1 MLAQLNSLGGRGLKA
16 EGEKSMPDR
25 RLFLSYSL
33 GAFGACV
40 AGLSRA
46 GELPPDNGNVGAFTL
61 VTPPGPLRGQML
73 DDTVV
78 FEGIPYARPC
88 ALPAPARST
97 RFHSQ
102 RARSSAAGEPT

>member
-1 MLAQLNSLGGRGLKA
+1 MLAQLESFGGRELKA

-33 GAFGACV
+33 SFGACA

-46 GELPPDNGNVGAFTL
+46 SELPPDNGNVGAFTL
-61 VTPPGPLRGQML
+61 DTPTGPLRGQML

-78 FEGIPYARPC
+78 FKGIPYARPC

-97 RFHSQ
+97 RFHSR
-102 RARSSAAGEPT
+102 RARFSAAGEPT